1 MTNILTI
8 NELKNSVLNANIDDE
23 YIQPAIDEAQSIYL
37 REILGDA
44 LLNAVINKINGNNL
58 TGKYLTLVNDY
69 IKPYLSY
76 MVQSII
82 VVPITYKIRNA
93 GVVQQYDNGFTT
105 SQMKDTQY
113 LKDYYDG
120 KAEFYGNR
128 LTEYLKKNA
137 SDIIEYRLS
146 ASNVTN
152 PTTSQ
157 NVTNIFLGGT
167 KRGKCGGMIPSGGGT
182 HDTVDWDDITNR
194 PNFALVATS
203 GDYNDLTNK
212 PELFSGD
219 YNDLSNKPEIPTV
232 NNATLTIT
240 QGGTTKGTFTAN
252 AGTDVEINLD
262 AGGSGSTDWDDIQN
276 KPNFATVA
284 TSGDYSDLSNTPSL
298 ATVATSGDYRDL
310 ENTPTIPAAQVNADW
325 NANSGVQQILNKPD
339 LGDYVRVVDY
349 NVQMQNIDNALAD
362 KVDVGTYNNKMSAV
376 DNTLADKVDVGTYN
390 NKMSAVDSALA
401 DKVETGNLCRINN
414 ERLDTNSN
422 FELVRTDSIATL
434 TITQGGTTK
443 GTFTPNSGTDVTINL
458 DAGGGGGGSTDWSDI
473 QNKPNF
479 ATVATSGSYNDLSNR
494 PSLATVATTGDYS
507 DLSNT
512 PSLATVA
519 TSGSYVD
526 LSNKPS
532 LATVAT
538 SGSYDDLTDKPT
550 IPTVPTNVSAFTN
563 DAGYTTFDGD
573 YDSLTNKPTI
583 PAAQIN
589 ADWNASTG
597 VQQILNKPTLATVAT
612 SGSYNDLSNKPSLA
626 TVATSGDYT
635 DLSNTPSL
643 ATVATSGSYNDL
655 SNKPTIPTVNN
666 ATLTI
671 KQGGTTKGTF
681 TANAGTDVEINLDA
695 GGSGSTDWSDIQ
707 NKPTFATVAT
717 SGSYNDLSDKPTI
730 PSAQVNAD
738 WNASTGVQQILN
750 KPTLATVA
758 TTGSYS
764 DLSNKPSLATV
775 ATSGSYADLSNTPS
789 LATVATSGSYS
800 DLSNK
805 PTIPDDETDLGL
817 TTETWTFTLQDSST
831 VTKQVVIKPT
841 V

>member
-8 NELKNSVLNANIDDE
+8 DELKNSVLNANVDDE

-58 TGKYLTLVNDY
+58 TGKYLTLVNEY

-93 GVVQQYDNGFTT
+93 GVIQQYDNGFTST
-105 SQMKDTQY
+105 QMKDTQY

-137 SDIIEYRLS
+137 SDIVEYRLS

-194 PNFALVATS
+194 PNFAVVATS
-203 GDYNDLTNK
+203 GSYNDLINKPTIPSLEGYATEQWVENQGYSTFSGDYEDLANK

-232 NNATLTIT
+232 NNATLTIK

-262 AGGSGSTDWDDIQN
+262 AGGSGSTDW
-276 KPNFATVA
+276 
-284 TSGDYSDLSNTPSL
+284 
-298 ATVATSGDYRDL
+298 
-310 ENTPTIPAAQVNADW
+310 
-325 NANSGVQQILNKPD
+325 
-339 LGDYVRVVDY
+339 
-349 NVQMQNIDNALAD
+349 
-362 KVDVGTYNNKMSAV
+362 
-376 DNTLADKVDVGTYN
+376 
-390 NKMSAVDSALA
+390 
-401 DKVETGNLCRINN
+401 
-414 ERLDTNSN
+414 
-422 FELVRTDSIATL
+422 
-434 TITQGGTTK
+434 
-443 GTFTPNSGTDVTINL
+443 
-458 DAGGGGGGSTDWSDI
+458 SDI
-473 QNKPNF
+473 TNKPNF

-494 PSLATVATTGDYS
+494 PSLATVATSGSYS

-519 TSGSYVD
+519 TSGSYAD

-583 PAAQIN
+583 PAAQVN
-589 ADWNASTG
+589 SDWNASTG

-626 TVATSGDYT
+626 NVAPRGDYT

-681 TANAGTDVEINLDA
+681 TANAGTDVEINLEA

-717 SGSYNDLSDKPTI
+717 SGSYNDLSNT
-730 PSAQVNAD
+730 PS
-738 WNASTGVQQILN
+738 
-750 KPTLATVA
+750 LATVA

-764 DLSNKPSLATV
+764 
-775 ATSGSYADLSNTPS
+775 DLSNTPS
-789 LATVATSGSYS
+789 LATVATSGSYA